1 MSTCSTPPVML
12 FACFFIF
19 FALCPPLH
27 WCMYVPVES
36 VLLPFST
43 QVRECLLYTDNR
55 KYGLFLEM
63 KPDGSVLGSQ
73 VQKPDCVLNLRSVK
87 AGETVIQSAA
97 TSLFLCVDD
106 EDNLKGQSH
115 YTEGDC
121 TFQELLLPDG
131 YSYFLSPHTKNPV
144 SLLSKKSGL
153 KHSAP
158 LSRFLP
164 LVKTQLAMAEKG
176 EDSQIQGGKQ
186 YIKDINLDSDDPL
199 GIGHHSHIE
208 TVFSPSLHTRK

>member
-1 MSTCSTPPVML
+1 
-12 FACFFIF
+12 
-19 FALCPPLH
+19 
-27 WCMYVPVES
+27 MYVPVQN

-43 QVRECLLYTDNR
+43 QVRERLLYTDNR

-63 KPDGSVLGSQ
+63 KPDGSVRGSQ
-73 VQKPDCVLNLRSVK
+73 VEKRNCVLNLRSVK

-106 EDNLKGQSH
+106 RDNLKGQPH

-144 SLLSKKSGL
+144 SLLSKQSGQ
-153 KHSAP
+153 KHDAP
-158 LSRFLP
+158 LHRFLP
-164 LVKTQLAMAEKG
+164 VMNTQLAMAGKG
-176 EDSQIQGGKQ
+176 EDSQIEEVKQ

-199 GIGHHSHIE
+199 GIGHQSHIQ